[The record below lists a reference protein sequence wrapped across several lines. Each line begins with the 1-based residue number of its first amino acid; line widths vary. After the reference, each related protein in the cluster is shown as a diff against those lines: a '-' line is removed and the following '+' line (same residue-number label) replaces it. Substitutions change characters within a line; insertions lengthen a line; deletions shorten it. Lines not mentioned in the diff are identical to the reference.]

1 MYLFL
6 LSSKLFK
13 MSFLH
18 QFVLLIPKIGLFLW
32 VFKVWS
38 LIPVSASQRIM
49 DREELSDF
57 LCTVYYS

>member
-13 MSFLH
+13 MSFQC
-18 QFVLLIPKIGLFLW
+18 QFVLWILKIGLFLW
-32 VFKVWS
+32 VFKIWS
-38 LIPVSASQRIM
+38 LTPVSASPRIM

-57 LCTVYYS
+57 LCSVYYS